1 MTRACFS
8 IVTYQT
14 GDECPCSR
22 SLSHALSGNSNA
34 HFRYVSRLFACVEQ
48 RLFLFLMEMG
58 EGL

>member
-8 IVTYQT
+8 IVAYQT

-22 SLSHALSGNSNA
+22 SLSHALSGKSNA

-48 RLFLFLMEMG
+48 RLFLMERE